1 MGKYSER
8 QRGVDM
14 GTMKKRMINNK
25 KHAGA
30 TRSQRILYTL
40 LAAFMVPMVLSIIL
54 GSVSYLTAKS
64 TVLKQYKTSATETVS
79 AMGLYL
85 EEVTGNLEGK
95 ALEIVV
101 DDSFVKYYTK
111 YYKEKGS
118 EAQGYYKAIEKN
130 LRTMKGANDAIEQYH
145 VFAEK
150 GNPISSTSTVFAEGT
165 YELFGEQ
172 EGAPVV
178 NKDKQ
183 NLWLINHQYIDS
195 VASRTQPYGLSFVKS
210 FFKGNGCLVI
220 DISEETT
227 QEILDGLLL
236 GDGGKAVIITAD
248 GEELDETGAKT
259 EGGTVRSLLPDTIE
273 EIGNCNAKYDGEK
286 YLMVYAPVGS
296 TGMILCT
303 MVPERTML
311 RQVSGIKVTTL
322 LITLLAAILS
332 MVIGIVISSGIS
344 GELERVS
351 GQLDEVAKGDFS
363 KEFSTQRK
371 DEFMLLNMSVTH
383 MLRNIQGLLSK
394 MMRFGEAVA
403 DSSDRVL
410 DKAGNLQQTF
420 EDISESVMR
429 VSDGVERQA
438 ADSEKGLEMM
448 VELSDRVNDVVG
460 DASNISSMTQ
470 SATQAIGQ
478 GQTMVSSLRTE
489 ADTMVQMTQ
498 NLVEDIQKISTCSLD
513 IEEFVVTMDEIASQ
527 TNLLALN
534 ASIEASRAGENGR
547 GFAVVAEQIR
557 KLAEQSKTAGNNIR
571 KIVGNIQDVSH
582 VATESVETAE
592 QNMILQQESLQQT
605 IEVFDRINETVEQ
618 MIEGLNRLLTGMN
631 TINKNKEEVLSAIQ
645 NISKVSEDA
654 SLDTKQVSGTIQAQM
669 ESVSELAEDARRLMD
684 DMVELDETMH
694 QFTIG

>member
-1 MGKYSER
+1 MGI
-8 QRGVDM
+8 
-14 GTMKKRMINNK
+14 MKKRIVNK
-25 KHAGA
+25 RAHTGTTK
-30 TRSQRILYTL
+30 SQRILYTL

-54 GSVSYLTAKS
+54 GSVSYMKAKS
-64 TVLKQYKTSATETVS
+64 TVLKQYRDSATETVS
-79 AMGLYL
+79 AMSLYM
-85 EEVTGNLEGK
+85 EEVTGNLQGK

-111 YYKEKGS
+111 YYKEKGT
-118 EAQGYYKAIEKN
+118 EAQGYYKAIKKN
-130 LRTMKGANDAIEQYH
+130 LSTMRGANDAIEQYH
-145 VFAEK
+145 VFAEN
-150 GNPISSTSTVFAEGT
+150 GNPISSTSTVFADGT
-165 YELFGEQ
+165 YGSFGEQ
-172 EGAPVV
+172 EGAPIVG
-178 NKDKQ
+178 KDTQ
-183 NLWLINHQYIDS
+183 NLWLVNHPYLDS
-195 VASRTQPYGLSFVKS
+195 VATRTQPYGLSFVKA

-227 QEILDGLLL
+227 QQILDGLLL

-248 GEELDETGAKT
+248 GEELYETGEKAE
-259 EGGTVRSLLPDTIE
+259 EGAIRSLLPETIE
-273 EIGNCNAKYDGEK
+273 EIGNCNARYNGEK

-296 TGMILCT
+296 TGMVLCT
-303 MVPERTML
+303 LVPERTML
-311 RQVSGIKVTTL
+311 KQVSGIKVTTL
-322 LITLLAAILS
+322 LITLLAAVLS
-332 MVIGIVISSGIS
+332 LVIGIVISSGIS

-394 MMRFGEAVA
+394 MLRFGEAVA

-438 ADSEKGLEMM
+438 EDSEKGLEMM
-448 VELSDRVNDVVG
+448 VELSDYVNDVVG

-489 ADTMVQMTQ
+489 ADTMVQMTK

-534 ASIEASRAGENGR
+534 ASIEASRAGENGK
-547 GFAVVAEQIR
+547 GFAVVAEEIR

-571 KIVGNIQDVSH
+571 RIVGNIQDVSN

-592 QNMILQQESLQQT
+592 KNMILQQESLQQT
-605 IEVFDRINETVEQ
+605 IEVFDQINDTVEQ
-618 MIEGLNRLLTGMN
+618 MIQGLNRLLLGMN
-631 TINKNKEEVLSAIQ
+631 TINKNKEEVLTAIQ

-654 SLDTKQVSGTIQAQM
+654 SVDTKQVSGAIQAQM
-669 ESVSELAEDARRLMD
+669 ESVSELAEDARKLMN

-694 QFTIG
+694 QFTIS

>member
-1 MGKYSER
+1 
-8 QRGVDM
+8 M
-14 GTMKKRMINNK
+14 GTMKKRMINSK

-30 TRSQRILYTL
+30 TRNQRILYTL

-145 VFAEK
+145 VFAEN

-172 EGAPVV
+172 EGAPIF

-220 DISEETT
+220 DIGDETT

-248 GEELDETGAKT
+248 GEELDETGTKT

-571 KIVGNIQDVSH
+571 KIVGNIQDVSN